1 MCLPLALTFKSGSQ
15 LRSLFVTLLTCC
27 HPTSPVALWNEF
39 KESICDDLERTL
51 QRTFLGMDHPT
62 QEEVFDYGLYLI
74 DSLLFGLARGLSD
87 FPGMPRSVMNW
98 EQRAPH
104 NQFIMEQLNYDRN
117 EETRKCQRNVAL
129 FTQEQRDVYD
139 TVVGSA
145 MVKEAGAFFLYAAG
159 GCGKTFVS
167 NTICN
172 RLRGNGEI
180 VLCVASSGIASI
192 LLNGGRTVHSRFKV
206 PIRVNET
213 TACAIPKGSPLAD
226 LLRMTSLIIY
236 DEATMHD
243 RFIPEAID
251 RLLRDICGKDVLF
264 GGIPVLFS
272 GDWRQCLPVIPKG
285 SRQEVT
291 GACLTRSYL
300 WRSIKVLYLTQNKR
314 LEDHDQDFA
323 KWLLEVGEGK
333 HTSADGTVTLPA
345 PVRCGDSLNKLF
357 DSIYPGLDQPQEDSY
372 FAERAILTSRNVE
385 VKELNEQLLS
395 RFPGELKI
403 YEGADSI
410 QIEEGVDVDADVAQM
425 YQPEF
430 LASLDASGLPL
441 SKLKLKRGV
450 PVMLLRNLDPAN
462 GLCNGTRGV
471 VINMSHRVIEIRI
484 TAGDFKGN
492 TAFIPRIVLDSS
504 DSDFPFKLRRRQFP
518 LRLAFAMTINKSQ
531 GQSLTYTGLD
541 LRTPVFSHGQLY
553 VALSRCTSLRRIY
566 VLFPATEKETNTV
579 NVVYNEALRFPT

>member
-51 QRTFLGMDHPT
+51 QHTFPGMDHPT

-104 NQFIMEQLNYDRN
+104 NQFIMEQLNYDQN

-264 GGIPVLFS
+264 GGIPALFS

-450 PVMLLRNLDPAN
+450 PVMLLHNLDPAN

-553 VALSRCTSLRRIY
+553 VALSRCTSLCRIY